1 MNNKPITKTAL
12 IEDCT
17 FEALEYL
24 EYIQQTLKDGGKI
37 YDKINTIEYDSKSKN
52 YEIMLE
58 KKIFDF
64 DRVYFKIKDTILQID
79 KDVEIL
85 KYNQDTNIMI
95 ISIKNFTFCNKC
107 ILTIF

>member
-64 DRVYFKIKDTILQID
+64 DRVYFKIKDTIPQID

-95 ISIKNFTFCNKC
+95 ISIKNSIKN
-107 ILTIF
+107 INN